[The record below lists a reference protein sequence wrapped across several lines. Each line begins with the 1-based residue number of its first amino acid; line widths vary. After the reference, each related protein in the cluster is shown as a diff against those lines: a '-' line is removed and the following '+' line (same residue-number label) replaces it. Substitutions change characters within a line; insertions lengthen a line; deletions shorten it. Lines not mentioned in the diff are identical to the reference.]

1 MGGSHRIRPFA
12 CLVAIAIILAGCE
25 HGAPGPRLERLTLA
39 QVAFEDL
46 PGWSEDSV
54 AEALPALRRSC
65 AKLAS
70 EPDESS
76 AGPAGTALRV
86 RDWSAA
92 CDALVG
98 VGDGAAARSYFEHWF
113 RPYRAG
119 NNGAP
124 EGLFTGYYEPELHG
138 ARERGGP
145 YATPLYGR
153 PGDLVTVDLGNF
165 DAALRGKRIAGRVL
179 EGALKPYL
187 TRAEIEAGALDDTA
201 PVLLWVDDPIDA
213 FFLQIQGSGRVV
225 LADGGMVRVGFAG
238 WNGRAYRAIGKLL
251 VERGAMT
258 LEEAS
263 LQTIRNWLR
272 AHPEEAKAVMD
283 EDAAYVF
290 FREVEGDGPIG
301 AEGVVLTPGRSLAV
315 DPRFIALGQP
325 IWLDIDGPEPGKRLR
340 RLVVAQDTG
349 GAIKGPVRGDLFWG
363 FGPEAEAIAGRM
375 RARGEYYLLL
385 PRPAAGEAGADR
397 PGAAAAGNPG

>member
-1 MGGSHRIRPFA
+1 MRASRRSRPFA
-12 CLVAIAIILAGCE
+12 CLVAITIVLAGCE
-25 HGAPGPRLERLTLA
+25 RGAPGPRPERLTLA

-65 AKLAS
+65 ARLAA
-70 EPDESS
+70 EPDESP
-76 AGPAGTALRV
+76 AGPAGTALHV
-86 RDWSAA
+86 RDWRAA
-92 CDALVG
+92 CDALAGVG
-98 VGDGAAARSYFEHWF
+98 DGDGAAAQSYFEHWF

-119 NNGAP
+119 NDGAP

-145 YATPLYGR
+145 YTTPLYGR
-153 PGDLVTVDLGNF
+153 PEDLVTVELGDF
-165 DAALRGKRIAGRVL
+165 DAALRGKRIAGRVS

-187 TRAEIEAGALDDTA
+187 ARAEIEAGALGGTA
-201 PVLLWVDDPIDA
+201 PILLWVDDPIDA

-238 WNGRAYRAIGKLL
+238 WNGRAYRSIGKLL

-258 LEEAS
+258 LEETS
-263 LQTIRNWLR
+263 LQTIRDWLR
-272 AHPEEAKAVMD
+272 AHPEEGKAVMD
-283 EDAAYVF
+283 EDAAFVF
-290 FREVEGDGPIG
+290 FREIEGDGPIG

-315 DPRFIALGQP
+315 DPRFIALGQA
-325 IWLDIDGPEPGKRLR
+325 IWLDIDSPEPGKRLR

-363 FGPEAEAIAGRM
+363 FGPEAEAMAGRM
-375 RARGEYYLLL
+375 RAKGGYYLLL
-385 PRPAAGEAGADR
+385 PKAATGG
-397 PGAAAAGNPG
+397 